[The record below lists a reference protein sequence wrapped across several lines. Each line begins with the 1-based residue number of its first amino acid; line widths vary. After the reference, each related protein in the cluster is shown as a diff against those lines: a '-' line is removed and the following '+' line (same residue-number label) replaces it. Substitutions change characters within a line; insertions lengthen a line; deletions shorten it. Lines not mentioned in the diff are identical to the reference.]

1 MPGKVMVVEDDP
13 QLCDVLTKFISECGF
28 PAHGARSARE
38 SIIQFDDIE
47 PQVVIMDLKLPDG
60 DGLDL
65 LRLFKRR
72 APRCRVV
79 IMSSYSDV
87 DTVVEAMKL
96 GAENYLTKP
105 TPLPELRVLID
116 HLLDEP
122 GSTAGFRE
130 LEGVIGHSPVMQEV
144 YRMVHKVAAT
154 TATVLIR
161 GESGTGKEVI
171 ARAIHMLSPFGDNPF
186 VTVDCTNIPGNLL
199 ESELFG
205 HERGAFTD
213 AKTMKQGLVETAH
226 DGTLFF
232 DEIGLLPSHLQAKL
246 LHVLETQRI
255 RRVGGT
261 EEIEI
266 SVRFLAA
273 TNEDLEARV
282 KEGHF
287 REDLYY
293 RLNVVPLILPPL
305 RLRGE
310 DVLMIAEHFLDLYS
324 SLHGTPPR
332 RLAEDARQLLMSYS
346 LPGNVRE
353 LRNVIER
360 AVVMADRNIIQADDL
375 IIDRRSKRT
384 AAGEELKFGEDGR
397 VSIAFPPEG
406 IPLEEIERQVVD
418 AALEHTDGNVSRAA
432 NLLHVSRDKIRYR
445 MAKYDLNSGD

>member
-1 MPGKVMVVEDDP
+1 MPGTVMVVEDDP
-13 QLCDVLTKFISECGF
+13 QLCDVLTRFINESGF
-28 PAHGARSARE
+28 TAHGAGSARE
-38 SIIQFDDIE
+38 SIAQFDDID
-47 PQVVIMDLKLPDG
+47 PQVVILDLKLPDG

-65 LRLFKRR
+65 LRLFKRK
-72 APRCRVV
+72 APRCKIV

-105 TPLPELRVLID
+105 TPLPELCVLID
-116 HLLDEP
+116 HLLDDAAPNSGPAEM
-122 GSTAGFRE
+122 
-130 LEGVIGHSPVMQEV
+130 EGVIGRSPAMQEV
-144 YRMVHKVAAT
+144 YRMVRKVAAT

-171 ARAIHMLSPFGDNPF
+171 ARAIHMLSPFSDNPF
-186 VTVDCTNIPGNLL
+186 ITVDCANIPGNLM

-213 AKTMKQGLVETAH
+213 AKTMKKGLVETAH

-246 LHVLETQRI
+246 LHILETHRF
-255 RRVGGT
+255 RRVGGM
-261 EEIEI
+261 EEIEV

-273 TNEDLEARV
+273 TNEDLETRV
-282 KEGHF
+282 KNGHF

-293 RLNVVPLILPPL
+293 RLNVVPLRLPPL
-305 RLRGE
+305 RQRGE

-332 RLAEDARQLLMSYS
+332 RLADDARQLLMAYS

-353 LRNVIER
+353 LRNVMER
-360 AVVMADRNIIQADDL
+360 AVVMADRNVVHAEDL
-375 IIDRRSKRT
+375 IIDRRSKR
-384 AAGEELKFGEDGR
+384 AEVAEELRIGEDGR
-397 VSIAFPPEG
+397 ISITFPPEG
-406 IPLEEIERQVVD
+406 MPLEEIERQVVD

-432 NLLHVSRDKIRYR
+432 KLLHVSRDKIRYR
-445 MAKYDLNSGD
+445 MAKYDLHSTD